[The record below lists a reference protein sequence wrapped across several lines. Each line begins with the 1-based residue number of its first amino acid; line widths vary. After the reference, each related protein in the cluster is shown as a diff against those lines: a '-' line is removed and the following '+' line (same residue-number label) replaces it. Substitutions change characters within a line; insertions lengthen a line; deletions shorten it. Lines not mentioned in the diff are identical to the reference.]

1 MIEFLSNIDARLLLA
16 INGFHTPALD
26 QFMFLLSAKLVWVP
40 FYILLIIISIHRYGW
55 RGGMF
60 IVLGI
65 ALAVTIADQ
74 TCGSLIRPL
83 IERMRPS
90 NPNNPLSSM
99 VHLVNNYHGGR
110 YGFPSCHAANTV
122 AVATFLS
129 LVYRRR
135 RLIIGSLV
143 LWTAMNCY
151 SRMYLGVHYPGDILV
166 GAIIGYIVGYA
177 IYNLTLS
184 AIFWFINHRL
194 QPSSDMIHISV
205 ASGFIPEIRISNSLL
220 LSASLALT
228 TVVLLLISLFSYY

>member
-1 MIEFLSNIDARLLLA
+1 MIEFLSEIDARLLLA

-26 QFMFLLSAKLVWVP
+26 QFMFLLSAKLVWIP
-40 FYILLIIISIHRYGW
+40 FYILLMVISIHRYGW
-55 RGGMF
+55 RGGLF
-60 IVLGI
+60 IILGI

-83 IERMRPS
+83 VERMRPS

-135 RLIIGSLV
+135 RIIIFSLA
-143 LWTAMNCY
+143 LWAAMNCY

-184 AIFWFINHRL
+184 AIFWIINHRL
-194 QPSSDMIHISV
+194 QPSSDMIHISIGG
-205 ASGFIPEIRISNSLL
+205 GFIPEIRISNSLL
-220 LSASLALT
+220 LSAALALT
-228 TVVLLLISLFSYY
+228 TTVLLLISLFSYY